1 MSLASAALIGLG
13 STVVFVFG
21 SIAGGQLVNR
31 VGRKRLLITTL
42 LISSPALALIA
53 FVPNLWIALAISLS
67 GGFIYSMGLAGSV
80 NLTLEQA
87 PESRGTM
94 MSMST
99 IFITLGLGMGTAI
112 GGAALA
118 FFENY
123 ISLILTFAA
132 LQLAAAV
139 IYFFLTTDPYR
150 TQSQT
155 PNNEGISKTE
165 LTTCA

>member
-1 MSLASAALIGLG
+1 M
-13 STVVFVFG
+13 
-21 SIAGGQLVNR
+21 
-31 VGRKRLLITTL
+31 
-42 LISSPALALIA
+42 
-53 FVPNLWIALAISLS
+53 
-67 GGFIYSMGLAGSV
+67 GFAGSV

-94 MSMST
+94 MSMSS

-132 LQLAAAV
+132 IQLAAAV

-150 TQSQT
+150 T
-155 PNNEGISKTE
+155 
-165 LTTCA
+165 